1 MRQRNNNNEESK
13 IESQIP
19 ASIHTSP
26 YEQNHDQQEESTRE

>member
-1 MRQRNNNNEESK
+1 MRHRNNNNEEIQ

-26 YEQNHDQQEESTRE
+26 YEQNHDQQEESARE